1 MKMDSIKAVSISTLP
16 MGNAPAK
23 TESKEAEGQLIQD
36 TVEKGTE
43 NTGFF
48 TKMKGLVTS
57 GVDTKEEAY
66 RSSDVSIAQKYRCE
80 LIGAGAG
87 FVTFGIFGAVMAHSD
102 AMADVNKLPVESIPV
117 NWKEPIIQQKNLGQI
132 PADYYQPDNI
142 WGWVNNNNGKV
153 DIVRDAPSLDANG
166 QPYLQPRSKVFTDHG
181 KPVLRWTEQT
191 IRDPHLKGWSESTIA
206 DTEEVLVG
214 HHTERVQTGTDSNGR
229 AIYEN
234 KLVDDYETQTKGYQ
248 HSFHPDIEY
257 RNLGTW
263 SKPEVTFET
272 GVNVGLRTFGGFLIG
287 AASGA
292 IGVALATTAAKR
304 VIAKMQEKQASE
316 AKG

>member
-1 MKMDSIKAVSISTLP
+1 MKMDSIKAAP
-16 MGNAPAK
+16 MTASQMTVTRSKVEN
-23 TESKEAEGQLIQD
+23 KEAEGQLIQD

-48 TKMKGLVTS
+48 TKMKGLVAS
-57 GVDTKEEAY
+57 GVETREEAY
-66 RSSDVSIAQKYRCE
+66 RSSDVSIAEKYKCE
-80 LIGAGAG
+80 LIGAGTG
-87 FVTFGIFGAVMAHSD
+87 FVAAGIIGAVIAHND
-102 AMADVNKLPVESIPV
+102 AMADVNKLPVESV
-117 NWKEPIIQQKNLGQI
+117 SLNWKEPIMQQKTLGQI
-132 PADYYQPDNI
+132 PADYYQPNNI

-153 DIVRDAPSLDANG
+153 DIVRDAPALDANG
-166 QPYLQPRSKVFTDHG
+166 QPYLQPRSHTFTDHG
-181 KPVLRWTEQT
+181 KPVVQWHETKIQ
-191 IRDPHLKGWSESTIA
+191 DPQLKGWSESTIA

-214 HHTERVQTGTDSNGR
+214 HHRENVQVGTDSNGR
-229 AIYEN
+229 AIYED

-248 HSFHPDIEY
+248 HSFNPDIDY